1 MRILYGLSGDG
12 LGHTMRA
19 RVVAKHLVA
28 QGHVVHMA
36 ANGRAARVLRDHG
49 FDVIDVRGLVASY
62 EKGGVSRAKTIRRFV
77 CETPSRLRFNAKA
90 ALREEL
96 RFHPDLVIT
105 DFNGFACAVGHAFG
119 APVVSVDHQHVLDR
133 FHHPRQVLA
142 PFFADYAIA
151 RAAISAKTPRC
162 DHYLVSSFFFP
173 EEREKNRTPT
183 TLVGPLVRPE
193 FEALTVTTGDHVL
206 VYQTAAGDPTLL
218 EALKANRDTEFRVY
232 GLGRTEK
239 IKNVQLCAFD
249 EANFLAD
256 LASAR
261 AVISNGGFSA
271 ISEALCLGKPILSV
285 PLAHQPEQE
294 LNARWLEALDLGVH
308 AKRATAPAIRQFLNR
323 TTPYRVADERI
334 RNGRRD
340 GLAALD
346 RILKEVA

>member
-19 RVVAKHLVA
+19 RVVAEHLA
-28 QGHVVHMA
+28 REGHVIRMA
-36 ANGRAARVLRDHG
+36 ASGRAASVLRTHG

-62 EKGGVSRAKTIRRFV
+62 ERGSVSRSKTMRRFIR
-77 CETPSRLRFNAKA
+77 ETPSRLAFNAGV

-96 RFHPDLVIT
+96 RFHPDIVIT

-119 APVVSVDHQHVLDR
+119 IPVVSVDHQHVLDR
-133 FHHPRQVLA
+133 FHHPRRVLD
-142 PFFADYAIA
+142 PFLADYALA

-173 EEREKNRTPT
+173 EERENNRTPT

-193 FEALTVTTGDHVL
+193 VEALTPTNGEHVL
-206 VYQTAAGDPTLL
+206 VYQTAAGDPSLL
-218 EALKANRDTEFRVY
+218 QALHANREVEFRVY

-239 IKNVQLCAFD
+239 IGNVQLCAFD
-249 EANFLAD
+249 EASFLTT

-271 ISEALCLGKPILSV
+271 ISEALVLGKTILSV
-285 PLAHQPEQE
+285 PIAHQPEQE
-294 LNARWLEALDLGVH
+294 LNARWLEALDLGVY
-308 AKRATAPAIRQFLNR
+308 AKRATTMAIRRFLNR
-323 TTPYRVADERI
+323 ATPFRSADARI
-334 RNGRRD
+334 RNGRQD
-340 GLAALD
+340 GLSALD